1 MLEALG
7 VLKVLRGT
15 QGPWGAHRYVVDCR
29 SAENGLLILA
39 NGPILRTIEYS
50 STDQLPLIIDRPIV

>member
-1 MLEALG
+1 M
-7 VLKVLRGT
+7 
-15 QGPWGAHRYVVDCR
+15 DCR
-29 SAENGLLILA
+29 SAENGLLTLA

>member
-1 MLEALG
+1 VLEVLRVLKVLG
-7 VLKVLRGT
+7 VLKVLR
-15 QGPWGAHRYVVDCR
+15 GAHRYVVDCR
-29 SAENGLLILA
+29 ATENGLLILA

>member
-7 VLKVLRGT
+7 VLKVLRGA
-15 QGPWGAHRYVVDCR
+15 QGRWGAHRYVVDYR
-29 SAENGLLILA
+29 STENGLLILA

>member
-1 MLEALG
+1 
-7 VLKVLRGT
+7 VLKVLR
-15 QGPWGAHRYVVDCR
+15 GAHRYVVDCR
-29 SAENGLLILA
+29 ATENGLLTLA